1 VGASRSSSF
10 PARHGWR
17 RTTVELRGADGAV
30 CAPPGPVGSHGWSP
44 GAWGCCRQRET
55 VSHLRRGDDGDEHV
69 IHESRTRSSM
79 RTVPRGSACI
89 AIIHSSEGLSR
100 PRGSSAPALAPQEVD
115 HLGVD
120 LGEALLLH
128 PVATAGEQHT
138 NLAKFSG
145 VCSILDEHELWN
157 YLSGITRGETSV
169 TMCKPGQD
177 LLYIGGEFRRLA

>member
-1 VGASRSSSF
+1 MGGPPVHGPAAAS
-10 PARHGWR
+10 
-17 RTTVELRGADGAV
+17 D
-30 CAPPGPVGSHGWSP
+30 
-44 GAWGCCRQRET
+44 ET
-55 VSHLRRGDDGDEHV
+55 VSDLRRGDDGDKHV
-69 IHESRTRSSM
+69 IHESQHTILDVDGATRFSVH
-79 RTVPRGSACI
+79 RHHRFVW
-89 AIIHSSEGLSR
+89 GLSR

-157 YLSGITRGETSV
+157 NLRGITRGEISV